1 MDAAPAMMPPS
12 LDLDMNIYPRHF
24 TEPMASC
31 AEMMPVP
38 MLPETVSFPEN
49 NNLVLMDEEKTVA
62 MELAMSSMDELV
74 KMCRAN
80 EPLWIRNNENGKEL
94 LNLEEHVRM
103 FHWPLNLKQRSSEF
117 RTEASRD
124 SAVVIMNSVTLVDA
138 FLDAVS
144 IISLNFLLYYNYLN
158 V

>member
-1 MDAAPAMMPPS
+1 MGAAPAMMPPS

-24 TEPMASC
+24 TEPMNSC

-38 MLPETVSFPEN
+38 MLPETASYPES

-62 MELAMSSMDELV
+62 MELAISSMDELV
-74 KMCRAN
+74 KMIRAN
-80 EPLWIRNNENGKEL
+80 EPLWIRNGENGKDL
-94 LNLEEHVRM
+94 LNIEEHTRM
-103 FHWPLNLKQRSSEF
+103 FHWQLNLKQRSSEF

-124 SAVVIMNSVTLVDA
+124 STVVIMNSVTLVDA